1 MGKSKFDISD
11 KVSGA
16 GKKVSSIFSKTKDA
30 LTKAADQNDDGK
42 FDKEDVEQVA
52 SAIKKSADETAKQL
66 ELKILQPV
74 FPSDIDSGD
83 FLLNK
88 FIRVANR
95 DKRRAES
102 EVCQG
107 SIGYFTNH
115 KGVHL
120 LNIFRDSADIFGITF
135 YPDNRSEF
143 YYVDPSDRDRYI
155 ALDDYFSYLKME
167 RVSEL
172 QRIAQD
178 LGAKHFRVTYM
189 EDRSS
194 FTERKMSGNLNAA
207 NTASSKT
214 THQSEKKEYS
224 TIEIAAEMEC
234 AGHAPVKPKLVIA
247 GREFNSRL
255 FLGTGK
261 FNSDEVMEQSI
272 LASGTEMVTVAMKR
286 IELDNKEDNMLVHIQ
301 HPGIQLLPNTSGVR
315 NAEEAVFAAQMA
327 REAFGTNWL
336 KLEIHPD
343 PRYLLPDSVET
354 LKATEELVK
363 LGFVVLPY
371 CQADPTLCKRL
382 EEAGAATVMPLGAP
396 IGTNKGLQTRDFLR
410 IIIEQANIP
419 VVVDAGI
426 GAPSHAAEAMEMG
439 ASACLVNTAI
449 AVAGDPVTMA
459 VAFKQAVE
467 AGRMAYEAGLGIQA
481 DNFVAEASSPLTAFL
496 NEK

>member
-1 MGKSKFDISD
+1 
-11 KVSGA
+11 
-16 GKKVSSIFSKTKDA
+16 
-30 LTKAADQNDDGK
+30 
-42 FDKEDVEQVA
+42 
-52 SAIKKSADETAKQL
+52 
-66 ELKILQPV
+66 
-74 FPSDIDSGD
+74 
-83 FLLNK
+83 
-88 FIRVANR
+88 
-95 DKRRAES
+95 
-102 EVCQG
+102 
-107 SIGYFTNH
+107 
-115 KGVHL
+115 
-120 LNIFRDSADIFGITF
+120 
-135 YPDNRSEF
+135 
-143 YYVDPSDRDRYI
+143 
-155 ALDDYFSYLKME
+155 ME
-167 RVSEL
+167 
-172 QRIAQD
+172 
-178 LGAKHFRVTYM
+178 
-189 EDRSS
+189 
-194 FTERKMSGNLNAA
+194 
-207 NTASSKT
+207 
-214 THQSEKKEYS
+214 
-224 TIEIAAEMEC
+224 
-234 AGHAPVKPKLVIA
+234 KLVIA
-247 GREFNSRL
+247 EREFNSRL

-426 GAPSHAAEAMEMG
+426 GAPTMRQRLWNG
-439 ASACLVNTAI
+439 CVGLPGDTAI
-449 AVAGDPVTMA
+449 AVAGDPVAMA

-467 AGRMAYEAGLGIQA
+467 AGRMAYEAGLGAQA